1 LKKYG
6 VFLTETT
13 EEDNVKDSK
22 EVRFPE
28 KPMIKFIPVKYVMLE
43 LMIERIS
50 MKFPSFTDELCKI
63 KV

>member
-1 LKKYG
+1 M
-6 VFLTETT
+6 FLTETT
-13 EEDNVKDSK
+13 EEDKIKDSK

-28 KPMIKFIPVKYVMLE
+28 RPMIKFIPVKYVMIE

-50 MKFPSFTDELCKI
+50 MKFPSFTDEIYKI